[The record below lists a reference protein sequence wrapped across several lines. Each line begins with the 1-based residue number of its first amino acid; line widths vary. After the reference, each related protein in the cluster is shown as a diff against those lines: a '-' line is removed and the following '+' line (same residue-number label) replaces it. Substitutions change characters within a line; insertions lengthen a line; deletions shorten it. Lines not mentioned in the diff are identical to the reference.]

1 MLAIFK
7 TGGKQYSVKAGQILK
22 VEKLEGKKGD
32 SVSFKDVLAIA
43 GSSENMIGVPLV
55 EGAVV
60 EARILDQ
67 IRDKKIIVFQKRRR
81 KNYRSTQGH
90 RQYLTVLKIE
100 SISRG
105 NKKLTTAKKEVITAT
120 KSKKGT
126 TKTNETVKKIIT
138 KKTGAIKKVTKK
150 TGAIKKVTKKTATK
164 KIVKKPKKK
173 DK

>member
-7 TGGKQYSVKAGQILK
+7 TGGKQYSVKSGQILK

-32 SVSFKDVLAIA
+32 SVSFKDVLAISD
-43 GSSENMIGVPLV
+43 SSENKIGAPII

-60 EARILDQ
+60 EAKILDQ
-67 IRDKKIIVFQKRRR
+67 IRDKKIIVFKKRRR

-100 SISRG
+100 SISMN
-105 NKKLTTAKKEVITAT
+105 NKKLTTSKKEVIDSL
-120 KSKKGT
+120 KSKKS
-126 TKTNETVKKIIT
+126 T
-138 KKTGAIKKVTKK
+138 KKVAGTAKKADAIKKVAKK
-150 TGAIKKVTKKTATK
+150 TVTK
-164 KIVKKPKKK
+164 KIVKKNIKK

>member
-43 GSSENMIGVPLV
+43 GSSENKIGAPIV

-60 EARILDQ
+60 EAKILDQ
-67 IRDKKIIVFQKRRR
+67 VRDKKIIVFKKRRR

-100 SISRG
+100 SISMG
-105 NKKLTTAKKEVITAT
+105 NKKLTTAKKEIITTT

-126 TKTNETVKKIIT
+126 TKTTGTAKKVIT
-138 KKTGAIKKVTKK
+138 KKAGAIKKV
-150 TGAIKKVTKKTATK
+150 AKKTATK
-164 KIVKKPKKK
+164 KIVKKPEKK

>member
-43 GSSENMIGVPLV
+43 GSSENMIGAPIV

-60 EARILDQ
+60 EAKILDQ
-67 IRDKKIIVFQKRRR
+67 VRDKKIIVFKKRRR

-100 SISRG
+100 SISMG
-105 NKKLTTAKKEVITAT
+105 NKKLTTAKKEIITTT
-120 KSKKGT
+120 KSKKET
-126 TKTNETVKKIIT
+126 TKTTGTAKKVIT
-138 KKTGAIKKVTKK
+138 KKAGAIKKV
-150 TGAIKKVTKKTATK
+150 AKKTATK